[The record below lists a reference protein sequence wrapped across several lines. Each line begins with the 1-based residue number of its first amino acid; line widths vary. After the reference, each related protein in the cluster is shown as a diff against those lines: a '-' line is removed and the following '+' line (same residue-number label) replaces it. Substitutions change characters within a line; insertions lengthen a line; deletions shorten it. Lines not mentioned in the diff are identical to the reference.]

1 MAWCVPIKIKI
12 GRVNLYFQSFTRIGT
27 GVVAE
32 KCNRE
37 GFAD

>member
-1 MAWCVPIKIKI
+1 MARCVPTKIKI
-12 GRVNLYFQSFTRIGT
+12 GWIKLYFQSFGRIGT
-27 GVVAE
+27 GVVTE